1 MTAKQAVESLMVKEP
16 DSDMLKFLRREGLL
30 KEILNPEVKMRR
42 EQQLARRQSDSS
54 RDSGDRWSGRQKASD
69 DAVPD
74 SDRPSWQKRE
84 MLSGRDGGRSQS
96 SISVNRKQPNN
107 NNSYNKIN
115 QLARNEEPRSEG
127 TDADNQSRPWK
138 RVAAQQTA
146 SPVVARRWPY
156 RERDD
161 SSSAGL
167 SPQKEKEEGGMSNGD
182 GEDFDR
188 SVSHSLAC
196 CAPGSS
202 CLLMHAC
209 TMLCYWHN
217 SFIER
222 MLSEADNEQ
231 RSKQTR
237 SNPSVAPSD
246 ASKDGRRG
254 KGADYSS
261 ASIDNEDFER
271 CCTIKAVYHLTAYS
285 HHISIHVVMH
295 A

>member
-54 RDSGDRWSGRQKASD
+54 RDSGDRWSDSSRDSGDRWRDRQKASD
-69 DAVPD
+69 DTVPD

-146 SPVVARRWPY
+146 SPVVARRWLYP
-156 RERDD
+156 ERDD

-188 SVSHSLAC
+188 SVS
-196 CAPGSS
+196 
-202 CLLMHAC
+202 
-209 TMLCYWHN
+209 
-217 SFIER
+217 
-222 MLSEADNEQ
+222 
-231 RSKQTR
+231 
-237 SNPSVAPSD
+237 
-246 ASKDGRRG
+246 
-254 KGADYSS
+254 
-261 ASIDNEDFER
+261 
-271 CCTIKAVYHLTAYS
+271 
-285 HHISIHVVMH
+285 
-295 A
+295 